1 MQKIKHERQLVRV
14 KSETIMGQV
23 SPWVGLDCVGLGQK
37 FSTFNE
43 SGCDGSN
50 CKKRAEVYQYI
61 LLLHICTVC
70 FVFFGSGFVRR
81 QIWHNTRVNI
91 STNYLLMNRES
102 LNNKSGT

>member
-23 SPWVGLDCVGLGQK
+23 YPWVGLDCVGLGQK

-50 CKKRAEVYQYI
+50 CKKRAEVYQYT

-70 FVFFGSGFVRR
+70 FVFLGLVLFAGKYGTIQGLIF
-81 QIWHNTRVNI
+81 
-91 STNYLLMNRES
+91 LLI
-102 LNNKSGT
+102 TF